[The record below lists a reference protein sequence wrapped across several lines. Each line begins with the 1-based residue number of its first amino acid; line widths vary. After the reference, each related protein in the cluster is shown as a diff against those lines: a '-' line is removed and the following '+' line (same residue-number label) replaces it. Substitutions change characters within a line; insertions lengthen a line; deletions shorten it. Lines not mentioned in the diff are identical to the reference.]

1 MYVYILK
8 CSSIY
13 IYIYLAAIGLRVAS
27 VLTIRSKF
35 GIMEKS
41 GKRGVRVNGEK
52 LAGCLE
58 TARNTPATFLVFF
71 QKI

>member
-8 CSSIY
+8 CSSIH
-13 IYIYLAAIGLRVAS
+13 IYLTAIGLRVAS

-58 TARNTPATFLVFF
+58 TARNTPPTFLVFF